1 MEKQNKQLSD
11 VHYIV
16 MYFSILEQFLRHLMI
31 LMAQN
36 FDMLYRCHCVFKT
49 WCETIKDPNN
59 KKNACYWV

>member
-49 WCETIKDPNN
+49 WCETI
-59 KKNACYWV
+59 